1 MAFTASEPASS
12 SYSNH
17 QWNYDIF
24 LSFKGEDSRNG
35 FTGHLYK
42 ALCEKGLYTFIDNDI
57 RRGEK
62 ISDELFEAIESSRIS
77 IIILSENYA
86 SSTWCLDEL
95 IKISQCRVNGQL
107 VLPIFYNIDPSE
119 VRHLRNAFGLALTK
133 HEEKF
138 KDNKEKV
145 QRWRMA
151 LIEMADLSGW
161 HYEMGYVSKY
171 LILYFSLYIFV
182 TTSV

>member
-24 LSFKGEDSRNG
+24 LSFKGEDTRNG

-42 ALCEKGLYTFIDNDI
+42 ALCDKGLYTFIDNDI

-62 ISDELFEAIESSRIS
+62 ISDELLKAIESSRIS

-95 IKISQCRVNGQL
+95 IKISQCRINGQL
-107 VLPIFYNIDPSE
+107 VLPIFCNIDPSE
-119 VRHLRNAFGLALTK
+119 VRHLRNEFGMALTK

-151 LIEMADLSGW
+151 LTEVANLSGW

-171 LILYFSLYIFV
+171 LILSFSLYIFV